1 MSASLSELDCSG
13 NAIDSLILSEGS
25 EFSKLIVKDTGISE
39 LHVENSYNGAPISLH
54 AENGYVGLSLQGSSE
69 LVKVGDDIMEIK
81 HADTVLWAAPAQGY
95 EFAGWYDAQGG
106 LVSSELEYKL
116 EEGYEY
122 DLTAAFVEAVEPTE
136 EPTDE
141 PIVTSEPTDE
151 PVVTSEPTDEPV
163 VTSEPTD
170 EPVVTS
176 EPTDEPVVTS
186 EPTDEPVVTS
196 EPSPEVPSTGFAGMA
211 LLGIAAVSAGIGIT
225 AYRRRED

>member
-1 MSASLSELDCSG
+1 
-13 NAIDSLILSEGS
+13 
-25 EFSKLIVKDTGISE
+25 
-39 LHVENSYNGAPISLH
+39 
-54 AENGYVGLSLQGSSE
+54 
-69 LVKVGDDIMEIK
+69 MEIK

-141 PIVTSEPTDE
+141 P
-151 PVVTSEPTDEPV
+151 
-163 VTSEPTD
+163 
-170 EPVVTS
+170 
-176 EPTDEPVVTS
+176 
-186 EPTDEPVVTS
+186 VVTS
-196 EPSPEVPSTGFAGMA
+196 EPSPEVPPTGFAGMA
-211 LLGIAAVSAGIGIT
+211 LLGIAAISAGIGIN

>member
-1 MSASLSELDCSG
+1 
-13 NAIDSLILSEGS
+13 
-25 EFSKLIVKDTGISE
+25 
-39 LHVENSYNGAPISLH
+39 
-54 AENGYVGLSLQGSSE
+54 
-69 LVKVGDDIMEIK
+69 MEIK

-141 PIVTSEPTDE
+141 P
-151 PVVTSEPTDEPV
+151 
-163 VTSEPTD
+163 
-170 EPVVTS
+170 
-176 EPTDEPVVTS
+176 VVTS

-196 EPSPEVPSTGFAGMA
+196 EPSPEVPPTGFAGMA
-211 LLGIAAVSAGIGIT
+211 LLGIAAISAGTGIT